1 MKERLKT
8 LALIANVLLMAALFA
23 LSASIS
29 IGVSPNMGP
38 LYAAS
43 RWLRG
48 ESAPIQ
54 PVKESIPS
62 AAYPIRLTA
71 VHGQKELSAALTRQ
85 EISPHYEQIRSTLE
99 EALSSAQPPQQIS
112 SRQYWRLLTEK
123 GAFLLEYDGYPPLY
137 ALRAWAGGG
146 ESESFDLN
154 FNRLALIAG
163 QEQATLALEDQEG
176 NYWVC
181 DTAAGG
187 RRVQEVLDQWPAD
200 GSLFARDAAGCQTLA
215 DEEILPDRRVTLP
228 LYDASAPAV
237 VAATVSGGET
247 PRALLECFSM
257 NPYLAKRYTAGDGA
271 AVFVQGSFVLRIY
284 ANGRLELSVDEG
296 EGLAGDAAAPPGSR
310 AQAVALIDK
319 TRSVAAAAM
328 NAGGAPMDLSL
339 LSISPLSEQGDYT
352 IVLGYQAD
360 GASIVDLEVKAS
372 VKKGLIV
379 RMEITVLALEQ
390 TGESVL
396 LPARQAA
403 AALDP
408 EIRQARLYP
417 RYRWQEG
424 RLIPYL
430 SYQIEKRE
438 P

>member
-8 LALIANVLLMAALFA
+8 LALVANVALMAVLFA

-29 IGVSPNMGP
+29 VGVNPNMGP

-54 PVKESIPS
+54 SVKERAPA

-71 VHGQKELSAALTRQ
+71 IHGEKELSTAWTRQ
-85 EISPHYEQIRSTLE
+85 EISPRYDQIRSILE
-99 EALSSAQPPQQIS
+99 EALSSAQPPRQIS
-112 SRQYWRLLTEK
+112 RRQYWQLLLEN

-137 ALRAWAGGG
+137 ALRTWAGGG
-146 ESESFDLN
+146 ESEFFDLN
-154 FNRLALIAG
+154 FNRLALAAG
-163 QEQATLALEDQEG
+163 QEQAALALEDEDG

-187 RRVQEVLDQWPAD
+187 QRVREALEGQPPD
-200 GSLFARDAAGCQTLA
+200 GALFARGAAGCQTLA
-215 DEEILPDRRVTLP
+215 EDEIVSDRRLTLP
-228 LYDASAPAV
+228 VYDASAPAV
-237 VAATVSGGET
+237 VAATVSGGEI

-271 AVFVQGSFVLRIY
+271 AVFVQGSFVLRVY
-284 ANGRLELSVDEG
+284 ANGRLELSVDGG
-296 EGLAGDAAAPPGSR
+296 EGLAGDAAPPGSR

-328 NAGGAPMDLSL
+328 EAGGAPMDLSL

-352 IVLGYQAD
+352 IVLSCQAE
-360 GASIVDLEVKAS
+360 GAPIAGLEVKADA
-372 VKKGLIV
+372 KNGLIV
-379 RMEITVLALEQ
+379 RMELTILTLEQ

-403 AALDP
+403 AALGP

-417 RYRWQEG
+417 RYGWQEG
-424 RLIPYL
+424 KLAPYL
-430 SYQIEKRE
+430 SYRDAKGES
-438 P
+438 

>member
-29 IGVSPNMGP
+29 VGVGPNMGP

-54 PVKESIPS
+54 PVKERIQS
-62 AAYPIRLTA
+62 AAYPIRLAA
-71 VHGQKELSAALTRQ
+71 VHGKSELSVALTRQ
-85 EISPHYEQIRSTLE
+85 EISPRYEQIRSALE
-99 EALSSAQPPQQIS
+99 EALSSAQPPRQIS
-112 SRQYWRLLTEK
+112 RRQYWQLLTEQ

-137 ALRAWAGGG
+137 ALRAWSGG
-146 ESESFDLN
+146 EADDCFDLN
-154 FNRLALIAG
+154 FNRLALAAG
-163 QEQATLALEDQEG
+163 QEQATLALEDQQG
-176 NYWVC
+176 NYWLC

-187 RRVQEVLDQWPAD
+187 KRVREALDQWPAD
-200 GSLFARDAAGCQTLA
+200 GSLFARDIPGCQTLA
-215 DEEILPDRRVTLP
+215 EEEILSDRRLTLP
-228 LYDASAPAV
+228 VYDASAPAV
-237 VAATVSGGET
+237 VASALSGGET

-271 AVFVQGSFVLRIY
+271 AVFVQGSFALRIY
-284 ANGRLELSVDEG
+284 ASGRLELTVGEG
-296 EGLAGDAAAPPGSR
+296 EGLAGDEDAPPGSQ

-319 TRSVAAAAM
+319 TRSVAAAVMDAS
-328 NAGGAPMDLSL
+328 GGPMDLSL

-352 IVLGYQAD
+352 IVLGRQAD
-360 GASIVDLEVKAS
+360 GAPIAGLEVRAD
-372 VKKGLIV
+372 VKQGLIV
-379 RMEITVLALEQ
+379 RMELTVLALEQ
-390 TGESVL
+390 TGESAL

-403 AALDP
+403 AALDAD
-408 EIRQARLYP
+408 IRQARLYP
-417 RYRWQEG
+417 RYGWQEG
-424 RLIPYL
+424 RLVPYL
-430 SYQIEKRE
+430 SYLVEKRE